1 MALQA
6 VKAAVF
12 GEERFADFESGGW
25 GWGSWG
31 GIGEAEAVV
40 VGEASGEAIGGGAW
54 EAWHASEQPWA
65 RAVLGL
71 ASDDFGHGG
80 GVKFFAEPSECGK
93 SGGDDGVAF
102 AFFVG
107 RSGLEGGDF
116 AFELGP
122 DAGLA
127 VSGVASGASLGDDLA
142 FGEFIGGILFEG
154 VEAVIGESE
163 EGGALGGGEA
173 EIGSGSAGGGIGGEA
188 TFGPAGFEGVGERGS
203 GGRGKARMTI

>member
-6 VKAAVF
+6 VEAAVF

-25 GWGSWG
+25 GGGSWG

-188 TFGPAGFEGVGERGS
+188 TFGPAGFEGVGERRR
-203 GGRGKARMTI
+203 GGRRKARMTI